1 MEVIIATM
9 MLSVVMVSLLQ
20 IKSDNIFLVSKS
32 SEQSKLN
39 DYIQLVI
46 NMSTE
51 DKKSENIYLGKV
63 YNFNNDDIR
72 KEFKDIKIKVKSEQI
87 DSVDYK
93 TDTIDFKIITNSN
106 SYSIDDNVKKN
117 IYTFKIEL

>member
-1 MEVIIATM
+1 M
-9 MLSVVMVSLLQ
+9 
-20 IKSDNIFLVSKS
+20 
-32 SEQSKLN
+32 
-39 DYIQLVI
+39 
-46 NMSTE
+46 
-51 DKKSENIYLGKV
+51 
-63 YNFNNDDIR
+63 
-72 KEFKDIKIKVKSEQI
+72 KSEQI